1 MDITG
6 IHVPEQQT
14 FNFQL
19 DGTGTVYSFPKP
31 QYLPRSLA
39 RRMSSISAITD
50 ETRQNIAG
58 QEFIDLLFDKYAPA
72 LADDERL
79 TPMLQMTIFKAW
91 RDSATVTLGESPA
104 SAG

>member
-1 MDITG
+1 MSINT

-14 FNFQL
+14 FDFRL
-19 DGTGTVYSFPKP
+19 DDGKAIYHFPKP
-31 QYLPRSLA
+31 QYLPRGLA
-39 RRMSSISAITD
+39 RRMSAIPGITD

-58 QEFIDLLFDKYAPA
+58 QEFIDLLFDTYAPK

-91 RDSATVTLGESPA
+91 RDSATITLGESQA
-104 SAG
+104 SAD